1 MDITDEHGH
10 HFREG
15 DDRCSRCG
23 ASWAK
28 AGGRLCSSNVR
39 IAAPEGG
46 IMPKTQIELMADQ
59 IEEWWQKTAGT
70 DSAEIR
76 RKAIKYG
83 AADLKIMG
91 QAMQQLYP
99 GKDDMD
105 SQSLQALG
113 LEMACAFYALGKS
126 ARLFGAFEQGRAPT
140 DDDWYDLHVYA
151 GMARYIR
158 EHGRWM

>member
-1 MDITDEHGH
+1 MTDQDKHGH
-10 HFREG
+10 VFSKDDISRPCENCGRSRAEAAGRVCNSLGLSG
-15 DDRCSRCG
+15 DYERRT
-23 ASWAK
+23 
-28 AGGRLCSSNVR
+28 
-39 IAAPEGG
+39 P
-46 IMPKTQIELMADQ
+46 IEAMADQ
-59 IEEWWQKTAGT
+59 IREWWIKQGEA

-76 RKAIKYG
+76 RKAIQYG

-99 GKDDMD
+99 GKNELDA
-105 SQSLQALG
+105 QSLQALG